1 MRTRYGRYDGGP
13 DPLAPPVDL
22 AEALDAIGEDVMAG
36 YSPERAMREFLRRGA
51 RDQTGLDDLARRVAE
66 RRRELLQRHNLDG
79 TMQEV
84 RELLD
89 RAVLEERKQLARA
102 LDDDAR
108 FAEMRIEN
116 LPPSTAAA
124 VSELGDYDW
133 RSPQAREDYER
144 IKDLLGRE
152 LLDQR
157 FAGMKQALENAT
169 DEDRAAVNEM
179 LQDLNRLLEAHR
191 LGEDTS
197 DMFRD
202 FMDKHGDFFPENPQN
217 IDELLDALAQRAAAA
232 QRMRNSMT
240 QEQRDELDAL
250 AQQAFGSPELM
261 QSLAQLDDNLQALR
275 PGEDWGGSERFDGEQ
290 GLGLGDGTGVLQD
303 LADLDDLADQLSQSY
318 DGARMDDVD
327 LDKLARQLG
336 DQSAVDA
343 RTLAR
348 LEQALRDT
356 GYLRRG
362 SDGQLRLS
370 PKAMRQLGQ
379 ALLRDVANRM
389 SARQGQR
396 DLRQAG
402 AAGERSGATREWAF
416 GDTEPWDVTRTVTNA
431 IVRNA
436 AEGRPL
442 TATTNGDPSE
452 PFLSIRDVE
461 VTETEARTQAAVALL
476 VDTSFSMA
484 MDGRWVPMKRTALAL
499 HHLIRSRFRGDALQV
514 IGFGRHAQVMEIE
527 ELTALDAMWDKGTNL
542 HHALLLAN
550 RHFRKHPHAQP
561 VLLIV
566 TDGEPTSHLEPDGEV
581 YFAYPPHPLTIAYSV
596 RELDN
601 AGRLGAQTTFFKLGE
616 DPGLGRFIDQMA
628 RRVDGRVVAP
638 ELDDLGAAVVGS
650 YLGSRDPASHGASY
664 RDWFGADSRFLGL
677 IQLRELAAVAPR
689 AGSCGPTNWQ
699 PWPHELASLA
709 PVGATTDGSRGH
721 FCQLV
726 G

>member
-36 YSPERAMREFLRRGA
+36 YSPERAMREFLRRGG

-66 RRRELLQRHNLDG
+66 RRRELLRRHNLDG

-89 RAVLEERKQLARA
+89 RAVLEERKQLARD

-124 VSELGDYDW
+124 VSELSDYDW
-133 RSPQAREDYER
+133 RSSQAREDYER

-152 LLDQR
+152 MLDQR

-191 LGEDTS
+191 LGEDTT
-197 DMFRD
+197 DLFRD

-250 AQQAFGSPELM
+250 AQQAFGSPDLM
-261 QSLAQLDDNLQALR
+261 QSLAQLDANLQALR

-343 RTLAR
+343 ATLAR

-362 SDGQLRLS
+362 SDGQLKLS

-431 IVRNA
+431 IARNA

-442 TATTNGDPSE
+442 IATSKGE
-452 PFLSIRDVE
+452 PFLDIRDVE

-650 YLGSRDPASHGASY
+650 YLGSRDPLGRASSY
-664 RDWFGADSRFLGL
+664 RDWFGAD
-677 IQLRELAAVAPR
+677 
-689 AGSCGPTNWQ
+689 
-699 PWPHELASLA
+699 
-709 PVGATTDGSRGH
+709 RG
-721 FCQLV
+721 FWV
-726 G
+726 